1 VKLLTGILEA
11 AFMILGILIFGNL
24 VMRTRLPTR
33 KRGTATMH
41 AAVREDQITK
51 LQPNDIPKV
60 NHYTFFNPA
69 YCFTTAGAA
78 MVMMGITLPVW
89 ATCVEELLIIMAIMR

>member
-1 VKLLTGILEA
+1 MGLLEA

-33 KRGTATMH
+33 KRGAATMH

-60 NHYTFFNPA
+60 NYSTFFNPA
-69 YCFTTAGAA
+69 YCFTTVGAA

-89 ATCVEELLIIMAIMR
+89 AACIEQLLIIMAIMR